1 MKKQLLLLTA
11 LALTSGTMNAK
22 VRQQLLK
29 NPMIQ
34 MWNAICSYNETPTA
48 THRTNFDNALQ
59 RITELKNKQW
69 VRGCIEEVL
78 GTAKWYDDIYM
89 NLELIGAGGHMMAD
103 TSKCMQSMRE
113 EEERKATLSKKA
125 KQYGFKG
132 AEYAQLLDYTFML
145 GESNEKRDQKEID
158 AIARMLISKKS
169 ADKKKGMD
177 QLREMISH
185 DYSNKHPM
193 SDPKK

>member
-22 VRQQLLK
+22 VRQQPLK

-34 MWNAICSYNETPTA
+34 LWNAIYSYNETPTA

-59 RITELKNKQW
+59 RITELKNKKW
-69 VRGCIEEVL
+69 VRECIEEVL

-103 TSKCMQSMRE
+103 RSKRMQSMRE
-113 EEERKATLSKKA
+113 EEEWRATLAKKA
-125 KQYGFKG
+125 KQYGFKD
-132 AEYAQLLDYTFML
+132 AEYEQLLGYTL
-145 GESNEKRDQKEID
+145 KLAESNDKRDPKQID
-158 AIARMLISKKS
+158 AIAQMLISKKP
-169 ADKKKGMD
+169 ADKKKGQE
-177 QLREMISH
+177 QLKALISST
-185 DYSNKHPM
+185 DRRPM
-193 SDPKK
+193 TVPKK